1 MDFILGLIAEIPWM
15 TDLIMIVGSFRLIF
29 KPLLSL
35 IRVIVDL
42 TDTEKD
48 NILLEE
54 ALASKAWSAIL
65 YITDYLTSIKS
76 VR

>member
-1 MDFILGLIAEIPWM
+1 MDFILGLISQIPWM

-35 IRVIVDL
+35 VRTIVEL
-42 TDTEKD
+42 TDTTKD
-48 NILLEE
+48 DLLLDE
-54 ALASKAWSAIL
+54 ALSSKAFSAIM
-65 YITDYLTSIKS
+65 YIVDYLTSIKS